1 MGQKVNPIGLR
12 VGIIRD
18 WESRWF
24 QAKKR
29 AYTETLIEDVLLRRF
44 VKERLKHAGIAQVV
58 LKRKGETVEVD
69 IYASRPGIVIGK
81 KGTEVDKLKE
91 ELHRMTK
98 KEVRININE
107 EKRPE
112 TNAQLVAENVASQLE
127 KRVAFRRAMK
137 KAVQSAMQSGA
148 KGIKIMC
155 SGRLAGSEI
164 ARTEWYREGRVPL
177 HTLRAD
183 VDFGVTSAKTTYGT
197 IGVKCWVFKREI
209 FEGKDR
215 MEPVAPKN
223 AKPNRPH
230 RDRHNEPKPAQTVA
244 SPSPTQPPVSDAPS
258 AS

>member
-24 QAKKR
+24 IARKK
-29 AYTETLIEDVLLRRF
+29 AYTETLLEDVQLRRF
-44 VKERLKHAGIAQVV
+44 VKERLKHAGIAGVV

-69 IYASRPGIVIGK
+69 IFASRPGIVIGK

-91 ELHRMTK
+91 ELQRKTK
-98 KEVRININE
+98 KDVRININE

-112 TNAQLVAENVASQLE
+112 INAQLIAESVASQLE

-137 KAVQSAMQSGA
+137 KAVQSALQSGA

-183 VDFGVTSAKTTYGT
+183 VDFGLGTAKTTYGT

-209 FEGKDR
+209 FEGKERPD
-215 MEPVAPKN
+215 MAAPK
-223 AKPNRPH
+223 PQRPA
-230 RDRHNEPKPAQTVA
+230 RPRREKSEDNKTAPADTG
-244 SPSPTQPPVSDAPS
+244 S

>member
-1 MGQKVNPIGLR
+1 MGQKINPIGLR

-18 WESRWF
+18 WDSLWF
-24 QAKKR
+24 NAKKKN
-29 AYTETLIEDVLLRRF
+29 YTQTLLEDIEIRKF
-44 VKERLKHAGIAQVV
+44 VKLRLKHAGIAKVV

-69 IYASRPGIVIGK
+69 IFASRPGIVIGK
-81 KGTEVDKLKE
+81 KGSEVDKLKE
-91 ELHRMTK
+91 ELQRFSK

-107 EKRPE
+107 EKHPE
-112 TNAQLVAENVASQLE
+112 TNAQLIAEGVTGQLE

-137 KAVQSAMQSGA
+137 KAIQAALDGGA

-183 VDFGVTSAKTTYGT
+183 IDFGFAEASTTYGK

-209 FEGKDR
+209 FGAKDKQ
-215 MEPVAPKN
+215 EEVVV
-223 AKPNRPH
+223 AKPKAGPREKRAP
-230 RDRHNEPKPAQTVA
+230 EAKPA
-244 SPSPTQPPVSDAPS
+244 STQS
-258 AS
+258 

>member
-1 MGQKVNPIGLR
+1 LGQKVNPIGLR

-24 QAKKR
+24 IAKKR
-29 AYTETLIEDVLLRRF
+29 TYTDTLLEDVQLRRF
-44 VKERLKHAGIAQVV
+44 VKERLKHAGIASVI

-69 IYASRPGIVIGK
+69 IFASRPGIVIGK
-81 KGTEVDKLKE
+81 KGTEVDKLKA
-91 ELHRMTK
+91 ELQSMTK

-112 TNAQLVAENVASQLE
+112 VNAQLIAESVASQLE

-137 KAVQSAMQSGA
+137 KAVQSAIQSGA

-183 VDFGVTSAKTTYGT
+183 VDFGIGVARTTYGA

-209 FEGKDR
+209 FEGKA
-215 MEPVAPKN
+215 EAAP
-223 AKPNRPH
+223 PRPP
-230 RDRHNEPKPAQTVA
+230 RKEGRRKNEPAPAGEAT
-244 SPSPTQPPVSDAPS
+244 S

>member
-24 QAKKR
+24 NAKKR
-29 AYTETLIEDVLLRRF
+29 AYTETLLEDVHLRRF
-44 VKERLKHAGIAQVV
+44 VKERLKHAGIASVV

-69 IYASRPGIVIGK
+69 IFASRPGIVIGK
-81 KGTEVDKLKE
+81 KGTEVDKLKA
-91 ELHRMTK
+91 ELQGLTK

-112 TNAQLVAENVASQLE
+112 VNAQLIAESVAAQLE

-137 KAVQSAMQSGA
+137 KAVQSALQSGA

-183 VDFGVTSAKTTYGT
+183 VDFGLGVARTTYGA

-209 FEGKDR
+209 FEGKER
-215 MEPVAPKN
+215 PEENAP
-223 AKPNRPH
+223 ARPP
-230 RDRHNEPKPAQTVA
+230 RKEGRRKSEA
-244 SPSPTQPPVSDAPS
+244 APS
-258 AS
+258 GEAKTAS

>member
-1 MGQKVNPIGLR
+1 LGQKVNPIGLR

-24 QAKKR
+24 IAKKR
-29 AYTETLIEDVLLRRF
+29 AYTDTLIEDVILRRF
-44 VKERLKHAGIAQVV
+44 VKERLKHAGIASVI

-69 IYASRPGIVIGK
+69 IFASRPGIVIGK
-81 KGTEVDKLKE
+81 KGTEVDKLKA
-91 ELHRMTK
+91 ELQRMTK

-112 TNAQLVAENVASQLE
+112 VNAQLIAESVSAQLE

-137 KAVQSAMQSGA
+137 KAVQSALNSGA

-183 VDFGVTSAKTTYGT
+183 VDFGVATARTTYGA

-209 FEGKDR
+209 FEGKERPED
-215 MEPVAPKN
+215 APAHPPRKEGRRKVES
-223 AKPNRPH
+223 A
-230 RDRHNEPKPAQTVA
+230 PAGV
-244 SPSPTQPPVSDAPS
+244 VPS

>member
-1 MGQKVNPIGLR
+1 LGQKVNPIGLR

-24 QAKKR
+24 IAKKR
-29 AYTETLIEDVLLRRF
+29 LYTDTLIEDIQLRRF
-44 VKERLKHAGIAQVV
+44 VKERLKHAGIANVI

-81 KGTEVDKLKE
+81 KGTEVDKLKA
-91 ELHRMTK
+91 ELQHLTK

-112 TNAQLVAENVASQLE
+112 VNAQLIAESVAAQLE

-137 KAVQSAMQSGA
+137 KAVQSALNSGA

-177 HTLRAD
+177 HTLRAEI
-183 VDFGVTSAKTTYGT
+183 DFGVATARTTYGA

-209 FEGKDR
+209 FEGKERPEDAPAR
-215 MEPVAPKN
+215 PPRRESHRKNESAPVG
-223 AKPNRPH
+223 
-230 RDRHNEPKPAQTVA
+230 EV
-244 SPSPTQPPVSDAPS
+244 PS